1 MLFYK
6 REIGLYFIVA
16 LIPMQVLIEK
26 IQVFPLGKDIVD
38 IYLVTLLLLCLL
50 RPEKQEER
58 DLNFLI
64 PMKPILFYM
73 FLTYVFLWIG
83 SFING
88 LDLPISGE
96 DVRFIN
102 WKNHMILPVLFIVTF
117 KIIYNKRQMINL
129 ISVIIISMFLV
140 SFHFYRNFGHTGGH
154 FREERRWSGV
164 FTYLGPNEI
173 GAFWAE
179 YSFIILGL
187 LLISKVGPWK
197 WPLIGV
203 LGLNI
208 YCMVYSFSR
217 GAYLAFGIAFLFIS
231 VATRNIK
238 AIVFVSLMAIILTYL
253 IPQSAIERVNM
264 TQDEEVGLESSAA
277 GRLGRWKHGVDLFI
291 KNPLGYG
298 YETVAVLGFRGNRG
312 YLSSKGDP
320 HNRYVEFLV
329 EMGIIGIALFLYLFY
344 LAFKGGWKLYLMA
357 EDNFLKGL
365 GLGFSATVVACF
377 IVNIFGDRWT
387 YAMLGAFYWV
397 VWALVVRGNIIA
409 NKKQSMVELNSTA
422 TV

>member
-1 MLFYK
+1 
-6 REIGLYFIVA
+6 
-16 LIPMQVLIEK
+16 
-26 IQVFPLGKDIVD
+26 
-38 IYLVTLLLLCLL
+38 
-50 RPEKQEER
+50 
-58 DLNFLI
+58 
-64 PMKPILFYM
+64 
-73 FLTYVFLWIG
+73 
-83 SFING
+83 
-88 LDLPISGE
+88 
-96 DVRFIN
+96 
-102 WKNHMILPVLFIVTF
+102 
-117 KIIYNKRQMINL
+117 
-129 ISVIIISMFLV
+129 
-140 SFHFYRNFGHTGGH
+140 
-154 FREERRWSGV
+154 
-164 FTYLGPNEI
+164 
-173 GAFWAE
+173 
-179 YSFIILGL
+179 
-187 LLISKVGPWK
+187 
-197 WPLIGV
+197 
-203 LGLNI
+203 
-208 YCMVYSFSR
+208 
-217 GAYLAFGIAFLFIS
+217 
-231 VATRNIK
+231 
-238 AIVFVSLMAIILTYL
+238 
-253 IPQSAIERVNM
+253 M